1 MCKINMKE
9 LVRTNAGPSSVIII
23 TYHTNNDEREESII
37 SNKESVYKY
46 IYMYHQYHVFKTC

>member
-1 MCKINMKE
+1 MKE